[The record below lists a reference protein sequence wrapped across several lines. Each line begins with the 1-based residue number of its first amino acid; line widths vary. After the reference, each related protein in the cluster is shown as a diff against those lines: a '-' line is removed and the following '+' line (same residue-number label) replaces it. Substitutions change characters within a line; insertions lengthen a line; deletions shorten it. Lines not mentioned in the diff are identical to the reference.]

1 MSLEKNVKQLR
12 QAQAGRVP
20 GARSSRWVLPL
31 ALMIAL
37 GAAFAVAAFHRQAD
51 GRRQNQ
57 LLLAEIKHLAEQIR
71 LVELGTREETQLT
84 PADPETEKSLTSALA
99 RLMKADPTGDA
110 AMNVSEAADS
120 YRENAAQGIRLR
132 RGSGASETQLWDEE
146 RSRPSYA
153 LLQDAIFQASTFYSA
168 QADRTLRRA
177 NVGSTAAI
185 VVQALF
191 IGLLIFFAEKSRR
204 ANELRMAEER
214 ARKDAR
220 FRSMIQN
227 SSDVIA
233 ILDASGE
240 ICYTSPSVRRVLG
253 FEPEERV
260 GRPALASIHPED
272 FQRAKEAMKRIL
284 SEPDATHQEELR
296 AMHADGTW
304 RWIEL
309 SAKNLLSDSNV
320 AGIVLNYRDVTD
332 RKQLQEQLR
341 HQALHDSLTGL
352 ANRALFH
359 NLLGHSLSAAKR
371 RKNQVAV
378 FYLDLDNYKQI
389 NDGLG
394 HEAGDQLLIQ
404 AAERMR
410 LCVRAEDTP
419 ARLGGDEFAVLA
431 EGLGRKAA
439 ADIAGRILASLQ
451 QPFNLNGQQVSVGAS
466 VGIAFAAPEESSP
479 EDLLRNAD
487 VAMYVAKNSGK
498 GRFEIFE
505 SSMYQQVK
513 EQLDLEL
520 DLRYALEHEEFEL
533 HYQPIMELDS
543 GHLIGVEALVR
554 WRNRAERRL
563 YMPGE
568 FLPLAERTGLIL
580 PLGQWV
586 LENACRQAHEW
597 HTRFPECA
605 SMLLSVNLSE
615 RQFLDSGL
623 IETVEHAL
631 ATSGLSGDQLVLEI
645 AEEVLLRNPDLASE
659 RIRGLKQLGI
669 HLAIDDFGGG
679 YSTLRQLRKFP
690 IDVVK
695 IHKSFI
701 EGLAPNSAD
710 MELTHGLIDLARRL
724 KFRTLAE
731 GIELDQQATALER
744 MGCELGQGFHL
755 ARPLDTAGFESW
767 LSSLGEV
774 DWREAA
780 ISIPQHRRMAS

>member
-1 MSLEKNVKQLR
+1 MNMQKLR
-12 QAQAGRVP
+12 PVSAGRDP
-20 GARSSRWVLPL
+20 EARSSRWVLPL
-31 ALMIAL
+31 AILIAL
-37 GAAFAVAAFHRQAD
+37 GAAFAVAGFHRQAD
-51 GRRQNQ
+51 HRRQNQ
-57 LLLAEIKHLAEQIR
+57 LVLAEIKHLAEELR
-71 LVELGTREETQLT
+71 LVELGTMEETQLT
-84 PADPETEKSLTSALA
+84 PHNPKLEQSFTTTLEQLISADPE
-99 RLMKADPTGDA
+99 GDA
-110 AMNVSEAADS
+110 ALNVSEAAGS
-120 YRENAAQGIRLR
+120 YRENAAESIRLR
-132 RGSGASETQLWDEE
+132 RAGRMEVQRWEDE
-146 RSRPSYA
+146 RSRPSYM
-153 LLQDAIFQASTFYSA
+153 LLHDAIYQASTFYSA
-168 QADRTLRRA
+168 QADRALRRA
-177 NVGSTAAI
+177 NSGSTAAI

-191 IGLLIFFAEKSRR
+191 VGLLIFFAERGRR

-214 ARKDAR
+214 SRKDAK

-240 ICYTSPSVRRVLG
+240 IRYTSPSVRRVLG
-253 FEPEERV
+253 YEPEERV
-260 GRPALASIHPED
+260 GRSGFASIHPED
-272 FQRAKEAMKRIL
+272 VHKAQQVLDHVLTAPEATQIDEFRVL
-284 SEPDATHQEELR
+284 
-296 AMHADGTW
+296 HADGSW
-304 RWIEL
+304 RWIEI
-309 SAKNLLSDSNV
+309 SATNLLSDSNV

-332 RKQLQEQLR
+332 RKQLQDQLR

-378 FYLDLDNYKQI
+378 FYLDLDNFKQI

-394 HEAGDQLLIQ
+394 HEAGDQLLVQ
-404 AAERMR
+404 VAERLR
-410 LCVRAEDTP
+410 TCVRAEDTP

-431 EGLGRKAA
+431 EGLGRRAA
-439 ADIAGRILASLQ
+439 ADIAGRVLASLQ
-451 QPFNLNGQQVSVGAS
+451 RPFLLAGQQVSVGAS
-466 VGIAFAAPEESSP
+466 VGIAFATPEESSP

-505 SSMYQQVK
+505 TSMYRQVK

-533 HYQPIMELDS
+533 HYQPILELDS

-554 WRNRAERRL
+554 WHNRAERRL
-563 YMPGE
+563 HMPGE

-580 PLGQWV
+580 PIGQWV

-597 HTRFPECA
+597 RTRFPEAA

-615 RQFLDSGL
+615 RQFLDPGL

-631 ATSGLSGDQLVLEI
+631 VTSGLSGTQLILEI
-645 AEEVLLRNPDLASE
+645 SEEVLLQNPDIAGE
-659 RIRGLKQLGI
+659 RIRGLKRLGI
-669 HLAIDDFGGG
+669 RLAIDDFGGG
-679 YSTLRQLRKFP
+679 YSTLRQIRKFP
-690 IDVVK
+690 IDMVK
-695 IHKSFI
+695 IHKSFV

-710 MELTHGLIDLARRL
+710 SELTHGLIDLARRL

-731 GIELDQQATALER
+731 GIELDHQAITLGR

-755 ARPLDTAGFESW
+755 ARPLDSTGFEG
-767 LSSLGEV
+767 LLTSLGDG
-774 DWREAA
+774 DWRETSVRGAFV
-780 ISIPQHRRMAS
+780 PQIRRMAS